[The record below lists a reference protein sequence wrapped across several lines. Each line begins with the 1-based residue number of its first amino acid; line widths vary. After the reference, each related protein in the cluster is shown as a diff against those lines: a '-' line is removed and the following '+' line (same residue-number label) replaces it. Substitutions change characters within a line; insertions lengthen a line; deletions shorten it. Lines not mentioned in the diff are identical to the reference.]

1 MRVEKRNR
9 KFGSFFGNHLSGS
22 FIMSV
27 AKEFTTDRNT
37 DVKTAGNRV
46 IEGCNS
52 LLVAYTR
59 DSFKVRAGLPTE
71 NKNAV
76 SLAGV
81 EIIVLE
87 GGVIGATVISAAKA
101 GIESAKIIAKERI
114 ADKNFFMVKPPLILG
129 LKIAVAQ
136 FPGPLESPLSST
148 Y

>member
-1 MRVEKRNR
+1 
-9 KFGSFFGNHLSGS
+9 
-22 FIMSV
+22 MSV

-87 GGVIGATVISAAKA
+87 GGVIRVPAAIRGHATYGKTSFNFGFENCSCSISWPI
-101 GIESAKIIAKERI
+101 GITSFFDILMYILYQKFRMISIINYE
-114 ADKNFFMVKPPLILG
+114 L
-129 LKIAVAQ
+129 
-136 FPGPLESPLSST
+136 
-148 Y
+148 

>member
-52 LLVAYTR
+52 LLVAYTNWNHLSLR
-59 DSFKVRAGLPTE
+59 HIDVYIIPKISNDFN
-71 NKNAV
+71 NK
-76 SLAGV
+76 L
-81 EIIVLE
+81 
-87 GGVIGATVISAAKA
+87 
-101 GIESAKIIAKERI
+101 
-114 ADKNFFMVKPPLILG
+114 
-129 LKIAVAQ
+129 
-136 FPGPLESPLSST
+136 
-148 Y
+148 

>member
-59 DSFKVRAGLPTE
+59 DSFIAGLLGRT
-71 NKNAV
+71 
-76 SLAGV
+76 LAG
-81 EIIVLE
+81 
-87 GGVIGATVISAAKA
+87 ASA
-101 GIESAKIIAKERI
+101 
-114 ADKNFFMVKPPLILG
+114 P
-129 LKIAVAQ
+129 VA
-136 FPGPLESPLSST
+136 
-148 Y
+148 

>member
-52 LLVAYTR
+52 L
-59 DSFKVRAGLPTE
+59 
-71 NKNAV
+71 
-76 SLAGV
+76 
-81 EIIVLE
+81 
-87 GGVIGATVISAAKA
+87 
-101 GIESAKIIAKERI
+101 
-114 ADKNFFMVKPPLILG
+114 
-129 LKIAVAQ
+129 
-136 FPGPLESPLSST
+136 
-148 Y
+148 

>member
-59 DSFKVRAGLPTE
+59 DSFFDILMYKLYQKFRMI
-71 NKNAV
+71 
-76 SLAGV
+76 S
-81 EIIVLE
+81 IINYEL
-87 GGVIGATVISAAKA
+87 
-101 GIESAKIIAKERI
+101 
-114 ADKNFFMVKPPLILG
+114 
-129 LKIAVAQ
+129 
-136 FPGPLESPLSST
+136 
-148 Y
+148 